1 MRRIRRGPLGS
12 FVAFTWIAAALGPL
26 GPVHG
31 VSAGDAPSAERF
43 HLGVHTRKVTTAS
56 PEAQRAFDR
65 GLVLAFAFSHRAAEE
80 EFRRAAAAD
89 PACAMAWWGIALVNG
104 PHINLP
110 LVLPDA
116 AKVAWEALGKAKAAA
131 AGASEEERALIAALS
146 ARYADP
152 QPEDRRP
159 LDEAYA
165 AAMRRVAATYPQD
178 ADVATLAAEAL
189 MDLRPWDLW
198 TPEGVAQPGADE
210 VLALLERAM
219 ALDPKHPGALH
230 LWIHALEAS
239 PKPGRA
245 VAAADALRDLVPG
258 AGHLVHM
265 PAHVYARVG
274 RWAEAAAAN
283 ERAIEADAWYRTQHP
298 SPGFYVVYMAHNHH
312 FLAFTAMMRGRS
324 EEALRAARAM
334 VAGVPA
340 DFLQAFAPV
349 ADGFMIF
356 PSEVLMRFG
365 RWKELLEEPEPA
377 EMLPLSRA
385 LWRWTRTVA
394 LNALGRTEEAG
405 REREAFRA
413 AEAKVPPEWTFGNN
427 PASALLA
434 IAERVIDGEIAA
446 KAERF
451 DDAVRLLRGAVA
463 LETQLRY
470 DEPPDWIQPVRHTLG
485 AVLMTAG
492 RHAEAEAVY
501 REDLARWPENA
512 WALLGLWRAISF
524 QGPERL
530 EEARRLKERVDAA
543 WKDADVRPRTTCYCQ
558 PGKCG

>member
-1 MRRIRRGPLGS
+1 MRRLHGRWPGS
-12 FVAFTWIAAALGPL
+12 FVSMAFLGVTLCAVAPSSGARAGDPPAAA
-26 GPVHG
+26 
-31 VSAGDAPSAERF
+31 RF
-43 HLGVHTRKVTTAS
+43 HLGTHGRKVTTTS
-56 PEAQRAFDR
+56 PQAQQAFDR
-65 GLVLAFAFSHRAAEE
+65 GLVLAFAFNHRAAEA
-80 EFRRAAAAD
+80 EFRKAAEAD
-89 PACAMAWWGIALVNG
+89 PSCAMAWWGIALVNG

-110 LVLPDA
+110 LVLPEN
-116 AKVAWEALGKAKAAA
+116 AKAAWEALGKARAAS
-131 AGASEEERALIAALS
+131 AGAGEAEQALIAALS
-146 ARYADP
+146 KRYADP

-165 AAMRRVAATYPQD
+165 AAMREVARTHPQD

-198 TPEGVAQPGADE
+198 TADGSPQPGTDE

-219 ALDPKHPGALH
+219 ALDCKHPGALH
-230 LWIHALEAS
+230 LWIHAVEAS
-239 PKPGRA
+239 PHPERG

-298 SPGFYVVYMAHNHH
+298 NPGFYVIYMAHNHH

-324 EEALRAARAM
+324 EEAIRAARAM

-340 DFLQAFAPV
+340 DFLAAFAPV

-365 RWKELLEEPEPA
+365 RWEDVLKEPEPA

-394 LNALGRTEEAG
+394 LNALGRAEDAAK
-405 REREAFRA
+405 EREAFRA

-434 IAERVIDGEIAA
+434 IAERVVDGEIAS
-446 KAERF
+446 KAARF
-451 DDAVRLLRGAVA
+451 DDAVKLLREAVD
-463 LETQLRY
+463 LEAKLRY

-485 AVLMTAG
+485 AVLVTAG
-492 RHAEAEAVY
+492 RYAEAETVY
-501 REDLARWPENA
+501 REDLVRWPENA
-512 WALLGLWRAISF
+512 WALLGLSRSLHH
-524 QGPERL
+524 QGKH
-530 EEARRLKERVDAA
+530 EEAMKLEPRLKAA
-543 WKDADVRPRTTCYCQ
+543 WKDADVHPTSTCYCQ
-558 PGKCG
+558 PGK